1 MLRKRADSLK
11 KIYIWHMIGIT
22 FITLMNEIKRYSTT
36 GIFISADVFEI
47 FEV

>member
-1 MLRKRADSLK
+1 
-11 KIYIWHMIGIT
+11 MIGIT
-22 FITLMNEIKRYSTT
+22 FIALMNEIKHYSTT